1 MNGGAPVARRDRGS
15 ASAAGQTPT
24 GIQKPTRAALST
36 RSQAQTALSTR
47 SQAPTELSTRSQ
59 APNALSTRNVSRLQN
74 ISREILDE
82 TGSLSILIIT
92 LFLLMLLFSFLII
105 NVSDAYLAKR
115 ELDNVGE
122 IAITRAAH
130 AIDLNRYYSGERTAD
145 EASGD
150 GLAFRVPLDCATAE
164 SNFQNSIV
172 SSNLRGEAI
181 SIQNWQCQADEVSA
195 TISAIIPTAL
205 EMPLGI
211 GSATTEVT
219 ASIGAT
225 SIIGGG
231 G

>member
-1 MNGGAPVARRDRGS
+1 MAMKEDYGISMGNRGPV
-15 ASAAGQTPT
+15 
-24 GIQKPTRAALST
+24 PTRSDT
-36 RSQAQTALSTR
+36 RLR
-47 SQAPTELSTRSQ
+47 
-59 APNALSTRNVSRLQN
+59 N
-74 ISREILDE
+74 ISSHLVDE

-122 IAITRAAH
+122 VAITRAAH
-130 AIDLNRYYSGERTAD
+130 AIDLNRYYSGDRTAD

-150 GLAFRVPLDCATAE
+150 GLAFRVPLDCGTAE
-164 SNFQNSIV
+164 SNFQQSIV

-181 SIQNWQCQADEVSA
+181 SIQDWQCQADEVSA

-205 EMPLGI
+205 RMPLEI
-211 GSATTEVT
+211 GSATTEIT

>member
-36 RSQAQTALSTR
+36 RSQATTALSTR
-47 SQAPTELSTRSQ
+47 SQATT
-59 APNALSTRNVSRLQN
+59 ALSTRNVSRLQN

>member
-1 MNGGAPVARRDRGS
+1 MNGGDPVDRHDRGS
-15 ASAAGQTPT
+15 ASATAQTPT

-36 RSQAQTALSTR
+36 RSQATTALSTR
-47 SQAPTELSTRSQ
+47 SQATT
-59 APNALSTRNVSRLQN
+59 ALSTRNVSRLQN

-82 TGSLSILIIT
+82 TGSLSFLIIT